1 MVIEMN
7 CEKTNQ
13 TYHAKRGNSRIE
25 KLGKISQAF
34 DTLRH
39 VLKGSE
45 SNSQTQPYIEIEQY
59 RNQQLNLDI
68 WQNWAIENI
77 RNRII

>member
-7 CEKTNQ
+7 CEKSTQ
-13 TYHAKRGNSRIE
+13 TYHATRGNSKIE

-45 SNSQTQPYIEIEQY
+45 SNSQIQPYSEIEQY
-59 RNQQLNLDI
+59 RNPQLSPDI
-68 WQNWAIENI
+68 WQNWTIERI
-77 RNRII
+77 RNRMI